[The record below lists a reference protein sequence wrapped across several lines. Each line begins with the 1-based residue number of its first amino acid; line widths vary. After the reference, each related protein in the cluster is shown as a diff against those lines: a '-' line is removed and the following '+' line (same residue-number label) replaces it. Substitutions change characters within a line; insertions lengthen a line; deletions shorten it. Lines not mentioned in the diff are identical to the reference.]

1 MYRTAD
7 IMTREVVSVTPET
20 PVSEIA
26 KILHARHVSGV
37 PVVNTD
43 GDLVGIVSEGD
54 LITHVDAIGSEPQ
67 PRSWWL
73 RLFGDRTSL
82 AEEYAKAH
90 ARLARD
96 VMTKDVVT
104 VDEDTPLR
112 DVARLLERHR
122 IKRLPVVRGG
132 KLVGIVT
139 RGNLVQVLATSP
151 ATAPLSADDREIQER
166 LSAEIAAQPWGT
178 FSNALVQDKIVHL
191 WGLVDSEAER
201 RALRVLAENAPGVK
215 GVEDHL
221 AVRPAY
227 GGE

>member
-1 MYRTAD
+1 MHRAAD
-7 IMTREVVSVTPET
+7 IMTREVVSVAPET
-20 PVSEIA
+20 PVSDIA
-26 KILHARHVSGV
+26 KVLHARHVSGV
-37 PVVNTD
+37 PVVDSD

-54 LITHVDAIGSEPQ
+54 LMKHVGAIGSDPQ

-82 AEEYAKAH
+82 AEEYAKSH
-90 ARLARD
+90 ARRARD
-96 VMTKDVVT
+96 VMTKNVVT
-104 VDEDTPLR
+104 VEENAPLG

-122 IKRLPVVRGG
+122 IKRLPVVRDG

-151 ATAPLSADDREIQER
+151 ATAHVSPDDREIQER
-166 LSAEIAAQPWGT
+166 LSAELAAQPWGT
-178 FSNALVQDKIVHL
+178 FSNALVQDGIVHL

-201 RALRVLAENAPGVK
+201 RALRVLAENVPGVK

-221 AVRPAY
+221 AARPAY